1 MRLGVVM
8 DPIAEIK
15 PHKDTTLALLLAAQR
30 RGWTVE
36 YLELADLYLRDGVAR
51 GHRRALRVEDRSEG
65 WWSFGAEHD
74 GPLAELDAILMRKDP
89 PFDAEF
95 LHATHLLGM
104 AQRDGVLVVNDPA
117 ALRDCNEK
125 LFAQWFP
132 QCCPPTLVTSDAARL
147 RAFHAEQ
154 GKVVLKPLDAM
165 GGAGILVLGPGDP
178 NLSSAIEILTAQGT
192 RQVMAQRWLPAIA
205 ATDGSGG
212 DKRILLVDGEPV
224 PYALARLPA
233 PGEAR
238 GNLATGGRG
247 EGRPLTA
254 RDRWIA
260 AEVGPTLR
268 ERGLLLVGLDVIGDQ
283 LTEINVTSPTC
294 ARELDA
300 AFGLDI
306 GGQVIDAIAAAR
318 AAFPGGKPRVRPAP

>member
-8 DPIAEIK
+8 DPIAAIK

-30 RGWTVE
+30 RGWRVE
-36 YLELADLYLRDGVAR
+36 YMELSDLYLRDGVAR
-51 GHRRALRVEDRSEG
+51 GQRRALHVEDRAND
-65 WWSFGAEHD
+65 WWEFGAGHD

-95 LHATHLLGM
+95 LHATHLLEL

-132 QCCPPTLVTSDAARL
+132 QCCPPTLVTRDAARL

-154 GKVVLKPLDAM
+154 GKVVLKPLDGM
-165 GGAGILVLGPGDP
+165 GGAGIFVLGPGDG
-178 NLSSAIEILTAQGT
+178 NLGSVIEMLTAHGT

-212 DKRILLVDGEPV
+212 DKRILLVAGEPV

-238 GNLATGGRG
+238 GNLAAGGRG

-260 AEVGPTLR
+260 AEVGPALR
-268 ERGLLLVGLDVIGDQ
+268 ARGLLLVGLDVIGDH

-306 GGQVIDAIAAAR
+306 GGQVRDAVAAAR
-318 AAFPGGKPRVRPAP
+318 AARLLDPPRPRGAL